1 MPSLTIDTREGHLGI
16 DVSNSTVCTGV
27 NVDKVHPKDLCA
39 LAGLKASM
47 VITSVNG
54 VAVYEHE
61 GAMELMKEAKAKET
75 KLTLEYLTE
84 AAAKEQGAVE
94 WASQKK
100 WLLRGLL
107 IVLALVAL
115 AAAYVVSNGGLAK
128 VLGIDA
134 NATSAGAAGAEKP
147 SLEAMM
153 GSEADKMKA
162 MMDQYM
168 TPEMKVKIEEAK
180 ANAEAMK
187 AKMAATGSA
196 M

>member
-128 VLGIDA
+128 VLGIDP